1 MTNVSMTRYRLT
13 IFFIRK
19 VSIMNTRNRDAG
31 TGKFISDDKA
41 KRMNPNR
48 WVKETIP
55 VPKPTKPK
63 K

>member
-1 MTNVSMTRYRLT
+1 
-13 IFFIRK
+13 
-19 VSIMNTRNRDAG
+19 MNTRNRDAG

-63 K
+63 NS